1 MSVSV
6 DIVTKGIDLATAP
19 AECKRRQE
27 LYARRCAFVMRKYV
41 PVRETI
47 LRSSEPVN
55 SDYGAGIL
63 TWNTPYAAR
72 QYYEPMRH
80 TCLLYTSTCSWTPAS
95 RTPRPPASWRTS
107 TRSRPAPRSAS

>member
-55 SDYGAGIL
+55 SDYGAGAYSATYEMAVEATYVIVL
-63 TWNTPYAAR
+63 NENISIQPDM
-72 QYYEPMRH
+72 QYIF
-80 TCLLYTSTCSWTPAS
+80 
-95 RTPRPPASWRTS
+95 RPNGNDDIDDALVLGAQLVVSF
-107 TRSRPAPRSAS
+107 